1 MSQALLNDWMERLK
15 LQDWTI
21 KLYDCCEPEDM
32 ADPTAV
38 GCVTYNEVGKQAK
51 IEIMDPDLYGNRIV
65 PFDYEKT
72 LVHELLHLKTTFLTN
87 VEDPMQERVGHQL
100 IDDLAKTLVAVRREA
115 LE

>member
-1 MSQALLNDWMERLK
+1 MSAKLDYWVTQLG

-21 KLYDCCEPEDM
+21 KLYDCCDPEDM
-32 ADPTAV
+32 DDPTAV

-87 VEDPMQERVGHQL
+87 VEDSMQERVGHQL